1 VLGLRDVMDEPALLV
16 PEWQRKNV
24 MPALERLY
32 DELWIY
38 GLPQI
43 HDPLEGISVT
53 PRVKKKIVYT
63 GYLPRPISD
72 SPGNRNLPA
81 ICDAP
86 YILVTTGGGNDG
98 DALIDWVLRA
108 YEQDD
113 RMLLP
118 ALLVLGPF
126 MQPEKQAE
134 FMARTDKLAK
144 VEAITF
150 DAHLENIAANAVGV
164 VAMGGYN
171 TFCEILS
178 LDKRAL
184 IVPRTAPRL
193 EQYIRA
199 LRAAE
204 LGLVRMLVDD
214 GQYDA
219 KVMASGLRALPTQG
233 LPSNVVV
240 PGLLE
245 GLDNVARLAAPW
257 LGGHRRVA
265 RAPAR
270 RVVQSV

>member
-1 VLGLRDVMDEPALLV
+1 
-16 PEWQRKNV
+16 
-24 MPALERLY
+24 
-32 DELWIY
+32 
-38 GLPQI
+38 
-43 HDPLEGISVT
+43 
-53 PRVKKKIVYT
+53 
-63 GYLPRPISD
+63 
-72 SPGNRNLPA
+72 
-81 ICDAP
+81 
-86 YILVTTGGGNDG
+86 
-98 DALIDWVLRA
+98 VLRA

-126 MQPEKQAE
+126 MQPERQAE
-134 FMARTDKLAK
+134 FMARAEKLGK

-171 TFCEILS
+171 TFCEILT

-184 IVPRTAPRL
+184 IVPRTAPRM

-199 LRAAE
+199 SRAAE

-219 KVMASGLRALPTQG
+219 RVMASALRALPTQS
-233 LPSNVVV
+233 LPSSVVV

-257 LGGHRRVA
+257 LDGHRRVT
-265 RAPAR
+265 RPAR
-270 RVVQSV
+270 GRLAQSG